1 MPTIADRLAPRGGT
15 VGGGVRLARGA
26 LLGATAATLGVTAH
40 GVASGSFNGGG
51 LVVLV
56 AALLGLGFAGL
67 VDRPVSARGFIG
79 LLGGFQLLI
88 HVAMA
93 QHQHQTAPSTDADT
107 APSLMVATHL
117 VAVVLTGQLLGHA
130 DRVLIVLAA
139 VMAGLA
145 TLLPPRGHTDAPITR
160 ATGPVIT
167 STAGSFFLTVVLR
180 QVLGYRGPPVE
191 YRKSPVHRP

>member
-1 MPTIADRLAPRGGT
+1 M
-15 VGGGVRLARGA
+15 
-26 LLGATAATLGVTAH
+26 GATAATLGVTAH

-93 QHQHQTAPSTDADT
+93 QHQHQTASATNTDT
-107 APSLMVATHL
+107 APSLMIATHL
-117 VAVVLTGQLLGHA
+117 VAVVLTGRLLGHA

-139 VMAGLA
+139 VMAGLS
-145 TLLPPRGHTDAPITR
+145 TLLPIRGHADAPITR
-160 ATGPVIT
+160 TTSGPVII
-167 STAGSFFLTVVLR
+167 SMEGPFFLTVVLR